1 MVHQCFDDLQPQ
13 LGPYRALSRGNSR
26 AAFIGEAHHLWQLEI
41 AHVFNELLEFAEFSR
56 DSDFAEND
64 L

>member
-1 MVHQCFDDLQPQ
+1 MICNLNLAPIVLHSL
-13 LGPYRALSRGNSR
+13 
-26 AAFIGEAHHLWQLEI
+26 AHHLWQLEI

-64 L
+64 R